1 MFYMND
7 IFGYD
12 KDTFNRMK
20 YINQEANA
28 QANSFYSFIPLSN
41 DSSNEYSQYGKK
53 LEKRI
58 KNLNKLHDE
67 IYNEI
72 REVGTRIRDLAQS
85 GKATK
90 TEVDLRTSKY
100 SLFKSLIDVEKT
112 VADLESKK
120 EKGRMDDIKFNKDLE
135 LANLKIQAGGG
146 NVAHQME
153 DRISTNDSYMNSLFS
168 GGVDK
173 FINTNMSA
181 PSYRP
186 QQPGE
191 SRIPTTN
198 AQPYNAPEQPVST
211 IEESP
216 VPKVENNTVK
226 VQNNL
231 NQEPIDFSALGIDT
245 TNKSNAN
252 GYIENVNGEMVSVYE
267 ADDGLN
273 DFRHSDKT
281 ATDASLALKN
291 MEIKRNPNAKEFFKY
306 NKEQGMGWMVW
317 LDTETNQEIE
327 GGTHIDLKLLYPIDI
342 DTNNNIAN
350 TRLQESYPVM
360 YTDESPSEK
369 VIKDYEMMRTIEKN
383 KEAKKEEEE
392 I

>member
-7 IFGYD
+7 LFGYD

-28 QANSFYSFIPLSN
+28 QANSFYSFIPFSN
-41 DSSNEYSQYGKK
+41 DNSSTEYSQYGKK

-72 REVGTRIRDLAQS
+72 RDVGNRIRDLAQS

-146 NVAHQME
+146 NIAHQME

-181 PSYRP
+181 PAYKP
-186 QQPGE
+186 QMPGE
-191 SRIPTTN
+191 SKIPTTN
-198 AQPYNAPEQPVST
+198 AHPYNAPEQPVST

-216 VPKVENNTVK
+216 APKVEDNTVK

-231 NQEPIDFSALGIDT
+231 NQEPIDFSALGINT
-245 TNKSNAN
+245 EKSN
-252 GYIENVNGEMVSVYE
+252 GQIENVNGHMVPVFE
-267 ADDGLN
+267 GDDGQE
-273 DFRHSDKT
+273 DFRRSDKT

-360 YTDESPSEK
+360 YTDETPSEK

>member
-7 IFGYD
+7 LFGYD

-28 QANSFYSFIPLSN
+28 QANSFYSFIPFSN
-41 DSSNEYSQYGKK
+41 DNSSTEYSQYGKK

-72 REVGTRIRDLAQS
+72 RDVGNRIRDLAQS

-146 NVAHQME
+146 NIAHQME

-181 PSYRP
+181 PAYKP
-186 QQPGE
+186 QIPGE
-191 SRIPTTN
+191 SKIPTTN
-198 AQPYNAPEQPVST
+198 AHPYNTPEPPVST
-211 IEESP
+211 VEESP
-216 VPKVENNTVK
+216 TPKVEDNTIK

-231 NQEPIDFSALGIDT
+231 NQEPIDFSALGINT
-245 TNKSNAN
+245 EKSN
-252 GYIENVNGEMVSVYE
+252 GQIENVNGHMVPVFE
-267 ADDGLN
+267 GDDGQE
-273 DFRHSDKT
+273 DFRRSDKT

>member
-7 IFGYD
+7 LFGYD

-28 QANSFYSFIPLSN
+28 QANSFYSFIPFSN
-41 DSSNEYSQYGKK
+41 DNSSTEYSQYGKK

-72 REVGTRIRDLAQS
+72 RDVGNRIRDLAQS

-146 NVAHQME
+146 NIAHQME

-181 PSYRP
+181 PAYKP
-186 QQPGE
+186 QMPGE
-191 SRIPTTN
+191 SKIPTTN
-198 AQPYNAPEQPVST
+198 AHPYNTPEQPVST
-211 IEESP
+211 IEEAP
-216 VPKVENNTVK
+216 APKVEDNTIK

-231 NQEPIDFSALGIDT
+231 NQEPIDFSALGINTD
-245 TNKSNAN
+245 KSN
-252 GYIENVNGEMVSVYE
+252 GQIENVNGHMVPVFE
-267 ADDGLN
+267 GDDGQE
-273 DFRHSDKT
+273 DFRRSDKT

>member
-7 IFGYD
+7 LFGYD

-28 QANSFYSFIPLSN
+28 QANSFYSFIPFSN
-41 DSSNEYSQYGKK
+41 DNSSTEYSQYGKK

-72 REVGTRIRDLAQS
+72 RDVGNRIRDLAQS

-146 NVAHQME
+146 NIAHQME

-181 PSYRP
+181 PAYKP
-186 QQPGE
+186 QIPGE
-191 SRIPTTN
+191 SKIPTTN
-198 AQPYNAPEQPVST
+198 AQPYNAQEQPVST
-211 IEESP
+211 IEEAP
-216 VPKVENNTVK
+216 TPKVEDNTIK

-231 NQEPIDFSALGIDT
+231 NQEPIDFSTLGINT
-245 TNKSNAN
+245 EKSN
-252 GYIENVNGEMVSVYE
+252 GQIENVNGHMVPVFE
-267 ADDGLN
+267 GDDGQE
-273 DFRHSDKT
+273 DFRRSDKT
-281 ATDASLALKN
+281 ATDTSLALKN

>member
-1 MFYMND
+1 
-7 IFGYD
+7 
-12 KDTFNRMK
+12 MK

-28 QANSFYSFIPLSN
+28 QANSFYSFIPFSN
-41 DSSNEYSQYGKK
+41 DNSSTEYSQYGKK

-72 REVGTRIRDLAQS
+72 RDVGNRIRDLAQS

-146 NVAHQME
+146 NIAHQME

-181 PSYRP
+181 PAYKP
-186 QQPGE
+186 QMPGE
-191 SRIPTTN
+191 SKIPTTN
-198 AQPYNAPEQPVST
+198 AHPYNTPEQPVST

-216 VPKVENNTVK
+216 APKVEDNTVK

-231 NQEPIDFSALGIDT
+231 NQEPIDFSALGINT
-245 TNKSNAN
+245 EKSN
-252 GYIENVNGEMVSVYE
+252 GQIENVNGHMVPVFE
-267 ADDGLN
+267 GDDGQE
-273 DFRHSDKT
+273 DFRRSDKT

-360 YTDESPSEK
+360 YTDESP
-369 VIKDYEMMRTIEKN
+369 N
-383 KEAKKEEEE
+383 EEE

>member
-12 KDTFNRMK
+12 QDTFNRLK
-20 YINQEANA
+20 YINQEANNY
-28 QANSFYSFIPLSN
+28 ANSFYSFIPFSN
-41 DSSNEYSQYGKK
+41 DNTNEYSQYGKK

-72 REVGTRIRDLAQS
+72 REVGNRIRDLVQS

-135 LANLKIQAGGG
+135 LTNLKIQAGGG
-146 NVAHQME
+146 NIAHQME
-153 DRISTNDSYMNSLFS
+153 DRISTNDNYMNSLFS

-181 PSYRP
+181 PAYRP

-191 SRIPTTN
+191 SNIPSTN
-198 AQPYNAPEQPVST
+198 AKPYNRTTGEPPVST
-211 IEESP
+211 VEESP
-216 VPKVENNTVK
+216 VPKTEVNTVK
-226 VQNNL
+226 VNNNL
-231 NQEPIDFSALGIDT
+231 NQEPLDLSNFISKE
-245 TNKSNAN
+245 KSN
-252 GYIENVNGEMVSVYE
+252 GHIENVNGEIVTVYE
-267 ADDGLN
+267 EDDGMN

-306 NKEQGMGWMVW
+306 NKEKDMGWMVW
-317 LDTETNQEIE
+317 LDTETNKEIE
-327 GGTHIDLKLLYPIDI
+327 GGTHLDLKLLYPIDI
-342 DTNNNIAN
+342 DINNNIAN

-360 YTDESPSEK
+360 YTDEDPSEK

-383 KEAKKEEEE
+383 KEAKKEDEE

>member
-7 IFGYD
+7 LFGYD

-28 QANSFYSFIPLSN
+28 QANSFYSFIPFSN
-41 DSSNEYSQYGKK
+41 DNSSTEYSQYGKK

-72 REVGTRIRDLAQS
+72 RDVGNRIRDLAQS

-146 NVAHQME
+146 NIAHQME

-181 PSYRP
+181 PAYKP
-186 QQPGE
+186 QIPGE
-191 SRIPTTN
+191 SKIPTTN
-198 AQPYNAPEQPVST
+198 AQPYNAQEQPVST
-211 IEESP
+211 IEEAP
-216 VPKVENNTVK
+216 TPKVEDNTIK

-231 NQEPIDFSALGIDT
+231 NQEPIDFSTLGINT
-245 TNKSNAN
+245 EKSN
-252 GYIENVNGEMVSVYE
+252 GQIENVNGHMVPVFE
-267 ADDGLN
+267 GDDGQE
-273 DFRHSDKT
+273 DFRRSDKT

>member
-7 IFGYD
+7 LFGYD

-28 QANSFYSFIPLSN
+28 QANSFYSFIPFSN
-41 DSSNEYSQYGKK
+41 DNSSTEYSQYGKK

-72 REVGTRIRDLAQS
+72 RDVGNRIRDLAQS

-146 NVAHQME
+146 NIAHQME

-181 PSYRP
+181 PAYKP
-186 QQPGE
+186 QIPGE
-191 SRIPTTN
+191 SKIPTTN
-198 AQPYNAPEQPVST
+198 AHPYNTPEQPVST

-216 VPKVENNTVK
+216 APKVEDNTVK

-231 NQEPIDFSALGIDT
+231 NQEPIDFSALGINT
-245 TNKSNAN
+245 EKSN
-252 GYIENVNGEMVSVYE
+252 GQIENVNGHMVPVFE
-267 ADDGLN
+267 GDDGQE
-273 DFRHSDKT
+273 DFRRSDKT

-360 YTDESPSEK
+360 YTDESPNEK

>member
-7 IFGYD
+7 LFGYD

-28 QANSFYSFIPLSN
+28 QANSFYSFIPFSN
-41 DSSNEYSQYGKK
+41 DNSSTEYSQYGKK

-72 REVGTRIRDLAQS
+72 RDVGNRIRDLAQS

-146 NVAHQME
+146 NIAHQME

-181 PSYRP
+181 PAYKP
-186 QQPGE
+186 QIPGE
-191 SRIPTTN
+191 SKIPTTN
-198 AQPYNAPEQPVST
+198 AHPYNTPEQPVST

-216 VPKVENNTVK
+216 TPKVEDNTIK

-231 NQEPIDFSALGIDT
+231 NQEPIDFSALGINT
-245 TNKSNAN
+245 EKSN
-252 GYIENVNGEMVSVYE
+252 GQIENVNGHMVPVFE
-267 ADDGLN
+267 GDDGQEN
-273 DFRHSDKT
+273 FRRSDKT

-306 NKEQGMGWMVW
+306 NKEKGMGWMVW

>member
-7 IFGYD
+7 LFGYD

-28 QANSFYSFIPLSN
+28 QANSFYSFIPFSN
-41 DSSNEYSQYGKK
+41 DNSSTEYSQYGKK

-72 REVGTRIRDLAQS
+72 RDVGNRIRDLAQS

-146 NVAHQME
+146 NVAHQLE

-181 PSYRP
+181 PTYKP
-186 QQPGE
+186 QVPGE
-191 SRIPTTN
+191 SKIPTTN
-198 AQPYNAPEQPVST
+198 ARPYNAPEQPVST

-216 VPKVENNTVK
+216 APKVEDNTIK

-231 NQEPIDFSALGIDT
+231 NQEPIDFSALGINTD
-245 TNKSNAN
+245 KSN
-252 GYIENVNGEMVSVYE
+252 GQIENVNGHMVPVFE
-267 ADDGLN
+267 GDDGQE
-273 DFRHSDKT
+273 DFRRSDKT